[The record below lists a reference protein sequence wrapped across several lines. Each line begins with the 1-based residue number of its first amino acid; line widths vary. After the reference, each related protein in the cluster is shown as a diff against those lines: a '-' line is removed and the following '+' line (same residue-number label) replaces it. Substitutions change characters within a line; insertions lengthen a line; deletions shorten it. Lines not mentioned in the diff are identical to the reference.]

1 MQVTDP
7 QSVKESDILGKPVFD
22 IPMVGYLAGLL
33 SSTGGKVMYIM
44 IIIIVTS
51 LMLICDI
58 KSKS

>member
-1 MQVTDP
+1 M
-7 QSVKESDILGKPVFD
+7 KKSDILGKPVFD

-33 SSTGGKVMYIM
+33 NSTGGKVIYIM
-44 IIIIVTS
+44 IIIIVTA